1 MGMTGGVCGGGAL
14 FTFDKEG
21 RPVFGPQ
28 GEKRQSRRPKE
39 RPKLPWSSLVAA
51 TLGPSS
57 FSNQEKGETGKAQG
71 KVRYRGSGY
80 PGDYPYAEDVIP
92 LLARGKSGYLRG

>member
-1 MGMTGGVCGGGAL
+1 MAYRSDEAQPKNGDANPDDPRRDPSPPLVVACGSYA
-14 FTFDKEG
+14 
-21 RPVFGPQ
+21 
-28 GEKRQSRRPKE
+28 
-39 RPKLPWSSLVAA
+39 RPKLL
-51 TLGPSS
+51 
-57 FSNQEKGETGKAQG
+57 SNQEKGETGKAQG